1 VALSQGEYPDVQ
13 VRKLNSGSCACCF
26 SSFFLQFSCEL
37 IFPSAV
43 ESEGRERGREG
54 KEQTLKN
61 RKTPRAPRNCLSLAH
76 DLNSIKGHC
85 LSDWCRS
92 LFFSRKEQ
100 LLINSFQYLTAFTAL
115 KFFTPNIN
123 KACKRLRAG
132 H

>member
-1 VALSQGEYPDVQ
+1 MTKATYKIKHLIGGVMEPESMTIMMGSMSAGRQAGSSSKLYPDWQ
-13 VRKLNSGSCACCF
+13 TER
-26 SSFFLQFSCEL
+26 E
-37 IFPSAV
+37 
-43 ESEGRERGREG
+43 RERGREG

-100 LLINSFQYLTAFTAL
+100 LLINS
-115 KFFTPNIN
+115 
-123 KACKRLRAG
+123 
-132 H
+132 